1 MTADLPAGEGA
12 DDPMRGRLAP
22 PTPAASRN
30 ADGPR
35 LDDLVKLDLKVLA
48 AGAAEVEAE
57 EFIPVFHRWITERVL
72 PELLIDVA
80 DYSHV
85 PDGPGVLL
93 IGHDAQYAWDL
104 SRGEPGLLYSRRRET
119 GPDLEGIGSLDRR
132 LRSLL
137 DCAFRACDLI
147 EAEPGLDGRV
157 AFDRHRLELRVNDR
171 LFPSDEPTAATLES
185 AFRQALAGAGVRRG
199 DDPIEVK
206 RIGEPRERLTLR
218 SG

>member
-1 MTADLPAGEGA
+1 MTADLADSEGA
-12 DDPMRGRLAP
+12 RESDLGA
-22 PTPAASRN
+22 
-30 ADGPR
+30 PR

-48 AGAAEVEAE
+48 AGAADVEAE
-57 EFIPVFHRWITERVL
+57 EFIPVFHRWIIERVL

-119 GPDLEGIGSLDRR
+119 GPDLEGIRSLDRR

-137 DCAFRACDLI
+137 KCAFRACDLI
-147 EAEPGLDGRV
+147 EAEPGLEGRV

-171 LFPSDEPTAATLES
+171 LVPRDEPTAEALAS
-185 AFRQALAGAGVRRG
+185 AFRQALTEAGIRDGGA
-199 DDPIEVK
+199 PAEVN
-206 RIGEPRERLTLR
+206 RIGESRERLTLR
-218 SG
+218 TD